1 MQVLTQF
8 IQGNENSFGHLIS
21 NMFKYH
27 KCAVNICVYYL
38 FSTLVWVI
46 RVGSI
51 SIVIELPMA
60 HFIGVRS
67 DLHFTAKAV
76 KL

>member
-1 MQVLTQF
+1 
-8 IQGNENSFGHLIS
+8 
-21 NMFKYH
+21 MFKYH

-46 RVGSI
+46 RVGSMI
-51 SIVIELPMA
+51 SIVIELRMT

-67 DLHFTAKAV
+67 DLYFTAKAIKLKHISV
-76 KL
+76 KDQMYSF